1 MIFSNIDFTVRYL
14 DPSAASGG
22 DGSTP
27 AKAMKSF
34 PEDIYELED
43 NIAWIIRR
51 TSEDH
56 AMQLP
61 RGECDSVQ
69 NILFFGMPKSTDAM
83 WSIVPD
89 EAKTAWGADTAEY
102 ANIKADTGDDPWGD
116 ECSFRLNNGKTFL
129 LHRCYVFRDNTPAY
143 SSIFKF
149 PSSDYIANISIE
161 HCKFG
166 SKGIDLEKSNFTAAV
181 SNSNCSLYF
190 HVNTAYVFSMHH
202 CIVNVV
208 NYGDDYYYDSNNP
221 INVYNA
227 RYFSVSD
234 IDVFTT
240 TSQYGGDYGPGSG
253 TALNFS
259 NGSWGGAYSDYED
272 LRFHILI
279 NKNWGYFPALF
290 YSAVNDYCVLKNVT
304 VEVLE
309 RRLGSGEPSAYGVS
323 QTLIRSHGSR
333 EFEIE
338 NITVNLP
345 KCWKV
350 WEYSKVVSLSG
361 FCNSNIPGYSK
372 SIKNITINLAETD
385 GVDDE
390 YEGNYYEW
398 VQYGRDDPGQYHYFS
413 ALEMSFSERNY
424 YEGSWEPV
432 IAKGIVVN
440 HPRGV
445 ALYAYGCQIRNC
457 NLKGAVKLRRC
468 VADIDSV
475 ETYYPG
481 YALFA
486 AEATTLRV
494 GNLTLGKANA
504 SVTGGADD
512 PAVGSRYRDNSFI
525 YVENSNGALK
535 SNIGDGS
542 TDVSNCY
549 NFICGNEVDTGHYTC
564 RSNNYI
570 CDTWN
575 AHRVGGSPAVWKFT
589 SSADGSGG
597 MSLGRAPFK
606 GMQITPS
613 ATGVHTLTM
622 HIATKGLTSI
632 TDLNRQLLIQIS
644 VPQTDGTQKV
654 LFSSTHGQWL
664 ADSDAEWVNDS
675 ELNQQ
680 KIVMPLEVMTTDKA
694 LDVKIHYQLYSTS
707 GYVYIDPVLDLTP
720 KQ

>member
-1 MIFSNIDFTVRYL
+1 MLFSNIDFTVRYL
-14 DPSAASGG
+14 DPSATSGG

-51 TSEDH
+51 TDEKYS
-56 AMQLP
+56 MQLP

-69 NILFFGMPKSTDAM
+69 NILFFGMPKSSDAM

-116 ECSFRLNNGKTFL
+116 ECSFRLNNVKTFL

-166 SKGIDLEKSNFTAAV
+166 SKGIDIDKSGYVAAV
-181 SNSNCSLYF
+181 NSSNCSLYF

-253 TALNFS
+253 TMLNFS

-279 NKNWGYFPALF
+279 NKDWGYFPALF

-350 WEYSKVVSLSG
+350 WE
-361 FCNSNIPGYSK
+361 NSRHNWLFVHIF
-372 SIKNITINLAETD
+372 
-385 GVDDE
+385 V
-390 YEGNYYEW
+390 
-398 VQYGRDDPGQYHYFS
+398 YF
-413 ALEMSFSERNY
+413 
-424 YEGSWEPV
+424 
-432 IAKGIVVN
+432 
-440 HPRGV
+440 
-445 ALYAYGCQIRNC
+445 
-457 NLKGAVKLRRC
+457 
-468 VADIDSV
+468 
-475 ETYYPG
+475 
-481 YALFA
+481 
-486 AEATTLRV
+486 AT
-494 GNLTLGKANA
+494 
-504 SVTGGADD
+504 
-512 PAVGSRYRDNSFI
+512 
-525 YVENSNGALK
+525 
-535 SNIGDGS
+535 
-542 TDVSNCY
+542 
-549 NFICGNEVDTGHYTC
+549 
-564 RSNNYI
+564 
-570 CDTWN
+570 
-575 AHRVGGSPAVWKFT
+575 
-589 SSADGSGG
+589 
-597 MSLGRAPFK
+597 
-606 GMQITPS
+606 
-613 ATGVHTLTM
+613 
-622 HIATKGLTSI
+622 
-632 TDLNRQLLIQIS
+632 
-644 VPQTDGTQKV
+644 
-654 LFSSTHGQWL
+654 
-664 ADSDAEWVNDS
+664 
-675 ELNQQ
+675 
-680 KIVMPLEVMTTDKA
+680 
-694 LDVKIHYQLYSTS
+694 
-707 GYVYIDPVLDLTP
+707 
-720 KQ
+720 